1 MTKDEQRS
9 EMRQLLASMSIQELQ
24 EGSDTICKHLASIAS
39 IATADTLLAYLPLP
53 DEVDISP
60 LLAKWIVESRTV
72 CVPIVS
78 WEDKTMRPG
87 LLTTMDGDCH
97 ITRRHGLREPSDPHP
112 VAPDTIDV
120 MLVPGL
126 GFDTGGGRLG
136 RGGGY
141 YDRFLATSRAPVV
154 IGVGFDCQI
163 LESVDREEHDQ
174 LMTTVVS
181 PNGVFVG

>member
-9 EMRQLLASMSIQELQ
+9 KMRQSLASMSTQERQ
-24 EGSDTICKHLASIAS
+24 DASETVCKHLASIAS
-39 IATADTLLAYLPLP
+39 ITTADTLLAYLPLP
-53 DEVDISP
+53 DEVDLSS
-60 LLAKWIVESRTV
+60 LLEQWIGESRTI

-78 WEDKTMRPG
+78 WEDKTMRAG
-87 LLTTMDGDCH
+87 LLTTMDGEYL
-97 ITRRHGLREPSDPHP
+97 ITGRHGLREPSDPHP

-141 YDRFLATSRAPVV
+141 YDRFLATNRSPVV

-163 LESVDREEHDQ
+163 LGSVHREEHDQ
-174 LMTTVVS
+174 LMTAVVTPSGVTVQ
-181 PNGVFVG
+181 